1 MTRTSLK
8 SRLAGGKPLLGSWLS
23 WGFPPVAELM
33 ARSGFDFLVV
43 DQEHGAIGVAEM
55 HQLVQVI
62 DLAGLPPIVRVAGN
76 ETVLIKQALDA
87 GAEGVIVPMVNSVE
101 EAKQAVARAHYPPK
115 GIRGAG
121 LARAQGYGLG
131 FAEYQARA
139 KETVVFVQIEHIDAV
154 RQIDAILAV
163 DGVDGFVVGPYDL
176 SASLGH
182 AGDWAHPDVKAALDI
197 IARTVQGTKK
207 VAGYHVVHSDAAE
220 LKARFEAGYRFVAY
234 GDDMVFLA
242 EKVRDELAAARKLLG
257 AGR

>member
-1 MTRTSLK
+1 MTRPSLK
-8 SRLAGGKPLLGSWLS
+8 SRLAGPKPLLGSWLS
-23 WGFPPVAELM
+23 WGFPPATELM
-33 ARSGFDFLVV
+33 ARAGFDFLVV

-55 HQLVQVI
+55 HALVQVI
-62 DLAGLPPIVRVAGN
+62 DLAGVTPLVRVAAN
-76 ETVLIKQALDA
+76 DQTMIKQALDA

-101 EAKQAVARAHYPPK
+101 EAKLAVARAHYPPK

-121 LARAQGYGLG
+121 LARAQGYGLD
-131 FAEYQARA
+131 FAGYQQRA

-163 DGVDGFVVGPYDL
+163 DRVDGFVVGPYDL

-182 AGDWAHPDVKAALDI
+182 AGDWSHPDVKGALDV
-197 IARTVQGTKK
+197 IARTVKGTKK
-207 VAGYHVVHSDAAE
+207 VAGYHVVHSDPAE

-242 EKVRDELAAARKLLG
+242 EKVRDELKAAKALLK
-257 AGR
+257 